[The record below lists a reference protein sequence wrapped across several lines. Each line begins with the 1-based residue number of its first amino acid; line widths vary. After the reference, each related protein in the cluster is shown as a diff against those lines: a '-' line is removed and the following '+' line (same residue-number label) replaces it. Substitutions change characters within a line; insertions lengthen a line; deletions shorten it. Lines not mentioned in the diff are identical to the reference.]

1 MTGMRF
7 VITLLLLLPL
17 MANHAAARERSQSGN
32 MAVRIGVGGGY
43 EATNFTRPA
52 GGDAVFSGSGLSTW
66 SEMKANT
73 NGYGLG
79 LKFSVDS
86 MKLGNTSNSDL
97 AAENLKGMYFSLVPR
112 LYALDLYFGL
122 GLTYS
127 SVAYIRNVS
136 SVVTEDSYSG
146 IGVRL
151 ELGYDWYFASRAYLT
166 PLLTYSVSKVRAA
179 SATGS
184 YSYIPFSAG
193 LGLAIEF

>member
-1 MTGMRF
+1 MTGMRY

-17 MANHAAARERSQSGN
+17 MANHASARGRSRSGN
-32 MAVRIGVGGGY
+32 MAVRVGVGGGY
-43 EATNFTRPA
+43 EATNFTRPT
-52 GGDAVFSGSGLSTW
+52 GGDAVFSGLGFSTW
-66 SEMKANT
+66 AEMKSNT

-79 LKFSVDS
+79 LKLSVDS
-86 MKLGNTSNSDL
+86 MKLGNTSNSDF
-97 AAENLKGMYFSLVPR
+97 AAENLKGLYVSLVPR
-112 LYALDLYFGL
+112 FYALDLYFGL

-127 SVAYIRNVS
+127 SVAYSRNVS
-136 SVVTEDSYSG
+136 SVITEDSYSG

-184 YSYIPFSAG
+184 YSYIPFTAG